1 MCENNVGDQGL
12 TVGSA
17 GCLVVVRVAGVC
29 GCGEGRHSPQ
39 EASMSGEAVSR
50 GLVGGVSLRY

>member
-1 MCENNVGDQGL
+1 MRIMWVSRASQC
-12 TVGSA
+12 GSA
-17 GCLVVVRVAGVC
+17 GCRVVVRVAGVC